1 MPLLS
6 RKPPVGALLT
16 LGGAA
21 AAIVGSFM
29 PWAHVTIV
37 RNPLLGATV
46 SINQDGWR
54 GDGNVVFGIGVAAAV
69 VGLALLLKDERRT
82 GSILRTLV
90 LLLGLGVLGVTFW
103 DTTHVAQRFSP
114 VARQVAQDL
123 RLSHVAPRVRTR
135 VATGIVIAAI
145 GGAALVVAAVVDRFV
160 VDEELVIEED

>member
-1 MPLLS
+1 MTILP
-6 RKPPVGALLT
+6 RKPPIGALLT
-16 LGGAA
+16 LAGAA

-37 RNPLLGATV
+37 RNPLVGATV
-46 SINQDGWR
+46 SLNPDGWK

-69 VGLALLLKDERRT
+69 VGVALLLKDEERT
-82 GSILRTLV
+82 GSVLRTIV
-90 LLLGLGVLGVTFW
+90 LLLGIGVLGVTFW

-123 RLSHVAPRVRTR
+123 RLNRVAPRVRTR
-135 VATGIVIAAI
+135 VASGIVLAAL
-145 GGAALVVAAVVDRFV
+145 GGAVLVVAAVVDRFV